1 MQKYGLKN
9 VAEKKF
15 VQLIS
20 SCIAQK
26 NQLHRIRLFGRFL
39 ELYDDLSAVEY
50 NKYLEVADMFTQQIL
65 NFKIEDDCD
74 QILLPVVIQ
83 QLLLIFL
90 VKGLGLLQ
98 NEVRIQVHASR
109 LQSEIAARKP
119 FMLMDQIDKMK
130 IPVGI
135 EESKSQKHLKGVREA
150 VDYDQFLEFVLD
162 NYIFLQDEREQTL
175 KDIFLA
181 VDVSDHEE
189 IQ

>member
-1 MQKYGLKN
+1 
-9 VAEKKF
+9 
-15 VQLIS
+15 
-20 SCIAQK
+20 
-26 NQLHRIRLFGRFL
+26 
-39 ELYDDLSAVEY
+39 
-50 NKYLEVADMFTQQIL
+50 
-65 NFKIEDDCD
+65 
-74 QILLPVVIQ
+74 
-83 QLLLIFL
+83 
-90 VKGLGLLQ
+90 
-98 NEVRIQVHASR
+98 
-109 LQSEIAARKP
+109 
-119 FMLMDQIDKMK
+119 MK